1 MASKRKTEAAIKPP
15 DITKAE
21 RIKDPAVLGAVVVNT
36 YNRINKG
43 NGQAPDLKETMQA
56 IMADIAKV
64 NRGDLSDIEAM
75 LTGQAIMLQ
84 GMFAEMAL
92 RASEQTQLKHYQAFF
107 NMAMKAQAQ
116 SRSTIQALVELKYPR
131 QVVITK
137 QANISNG
144 HQQVNN
150 GQLSDQY
157 ACTRGRARAR
167 EIPIASNE
175 LLEIDNETTGQ
186 RLDTRATQ
194 GAIRED
200 QAMATVA
207 AQHGRKNSRR

>member
-21 RIKDPAVLGAVVVNT
+21 RIKDPAVLGACVVNT

-43 NGQAPDLKETMQA
+43 IEGEPSIEETMA
-56 IMADIAKV
+56 SIAAGIREV
-64 NRGDLSDIEAM
+64 NKGNLRELEAM
-75 LTGQAIMLQ
+75 LTGQAVALQ
-84 GMFAEMAL
+84 SMFTEMAT
-92 RASEQTQLKHYQAFF
+92 RAAEQTQLKHYQAFF

-137 QANISNG
+137 QANISHG

-150 GQLSDQY
+150 GQLSGQY
-157 ACTRGRARAR
+157 AHARPHAQ
-167 EIPIASNE
+167 EIPIESNE
-175 LLEIDNETTGQ
+175 LLEVGNDTTGE

-194 GAIRED
+194 SAIRED

>member
-1 MASKRKTEAAIKPP
+1 MARKRKAEEAIKPP

-75 LTGQAIMLQ
+75 LTGQAVMLQ

-92 RASEQTQLKHYQAFF
+92 RAAEQTQLKHYQAFC

-150 GQLSDQY
+150 GEFQDQY
-157 ACTRGRARAR
+157 ACVRGRAR

-175 LLEIDNETTGQ
+175 LLEAGNDTTGE

-194 GAIRED
+194 SAIRED

-207 AQHGRKNSRR
+207 AQHGRKNPRG

>member
-1 MASKRKTEAAIKPP
+1 MATKRNTEAAIKPP

-21 RIKDPAVLGAVVVNT
+21 RIKDPAVLGACVVNT

-43 NGQAPDLKETMQA
+43 NGEAPDLKETMQA

-75 LTGQAIMLQ
+75 LTGQAVMLQ

-92 RASEQTQLKHYQAFF
+92 RAAEQTQLKHYQAFF

-150 GQLSDQY
+150 GEFSAQY
-157 ACTRGRARAR
+157 ARTRTPAQ

-175 LLEIDNETTGQ
+175 LLEIDNETTGE
-186 RLDTRATQ
+186 RLDTRAAQ
-194 GAIRED
+194 DAGRED
-200 QAMATVA
+200 TTMATVA
-207 AQHGRKNSRR
+207 TQHRGKNPRG

>member
-1 MASKRKTEAAIKPP
+1 MASKRKTDAAIKPP
-15 DITKAE
+15 DISKAD

-43 NGQAPDLKETMQA
+43 NGQAPDFKETMQA

-75 LTGQAIMLQ
+75 LTGQAVMLQ

-92 RASEQTQLKHYQAFF
+92 RAAEQTQLKHYQAFF
-107 NMAMKAQAQ
+107 SMAMKAQAQ

-131 QVVITK
+131 QVVNTK
-137 QANISNG
+137 QANISHG

-150 GQLSDQY
+150 GQLSGQY
-157 ACTRGRARAR
+157 AHARPHAQ
-167 EIPIASNE
+167 EIPIESNE
-175 LLEIDNETTGQ
+175 LLEVGNDTTGE

-194 GAIRED
+194 SAIRED

>member
-1 MASKRKTEAAIKPP
+1 MASKRKTDAAIKPP
-15 DITKAE
+15 DISKAD

-43 NGQAPDLKETMQA
+43 NGQAPDFKETMQA

-75 LTGQAIMLQ
+75 LTGQAVMLQ

-92 RASEQTQLKHYQAFF
+92 RAAEQTQLKHYQAFF
-107 NMAMKAQAQ
+107 SMAMKAQAQ

-137 QANISNG
+137 QANISHG

-150 GQLSDQY
+150 GEFSAQY
-157 ACTRGRARAR
+157 AHTRTPAR

-186 RLDTRATQ
+186 RLDTRASQ
-194 GAIRED
+194 GTGRENTT
-200 QAMATVA
+200 METVA
-207 AQHGRKNSRR
+207 TQHRGKNPRG

>member
-75 LTGQAIMLQ
+75 LTGQAVMLQ

-92 RASEQTQLKHYQAFF
+92 RAAEQTQLKHYQAFF

-150 GQLSDQY
+150 GEFQDQY
-157 ACTRGRARAR
+157 ACVRGRAR
-167 EIPIASNE
+167 EIPIESNE
-175 LLEIDNETTGQ
+175 LLEAGNDTTGE
-186 RLDTRATQ
+186 RLDTRAAQ

-200 QAMATVA
+200 PAMATVA
-207 AQHGRKNSRR
+207 AQHGRKNPRG

>member
-1 MASKRKTEAAIKPP
+1 MASKRKTDAAIKPP
-15 DITKAE
+15 DISKAD

-43 NGQAPDLKETMQA
+43 NGQAPDFKETMQA

-75 LTGQAIMLQ
+75 LTGQAVMLQ

-92 RASEQTQLKHYQAFF
+92 RAAEQTQLKHYQAFF
-107 NMAMKAQAQ
+107 SMAMKAQAQ

-131 QVVITK
+131 QVVSTK
-137 QANISNG
+137 QANNSHG

-150 GQLSDQY
+150 GQLSGQY
-157 ACTRGRARAR
+157 AHARPHAQ
-167 EIPIASNE
+167 EIPIESNE
-175 LLEIDNETTGQ
+175 LLEVGNDTTGE
-186 RLDTRATQ
+186 RLDTRASQRT
-194 GAIRED
+194 ARENTT
-200 QAMATVA
+200 METVA
-207 AQHGRKNSRR
+207 TQHRGKNPRG

>member
-1 MASKRKTEAAIKPP
+1 MARKRKAEAAIKPP
-15 DITKAE
+15 DISKAE
-21 RIKDPAVLGAVVVNT
+21 RIKDPALLGACVVNT

-75 LTGQAIMLQ
+75 LTGQAVMLQ

-92 RASEQTQLKHYQAFF
+92 RAAEQTQLKHYQAFF

-137 QANISNG
+137 QANISHG

-150 GQLSDQY
+150 GQLSGQY
-157 ACTRGRARAR
+157 AHARPHAQ
-167 EIPIASNE
+167 EIPIESNE
-175 LLEIDNETTGQ
+175 LLEVGNDTTGE

-194 GAIRED
+194 SAIRED

>member
-1 MASKRKTEAAIKPP
+1 MARKRKAEEAIKPP

-75 LTGQAIMLQ
+75 LTGQAVMLQ

-92 RASEQTQLKHYQAFF
+92 RAAEQTQLKHYQAFF

-150 GQLSDQY
+150 GEFQDQY
-157 ACTRGRARAR
+157 ACVRGRAR
-167 EIPIASNE
+167 EIPIESNE
-175 LLEIDNETTGQ
+175 LLEAGNDTTGE
-186 RLDTRATQ
+186 RLDTRAAQ

-200 QAMATVA
+200 PAMATVA
-207 AQHGRKNSRR
+207 AQHGRKNPRG

>member
-1 MASKRKTEAAIKPP
+1 
-15 DITKAE
+15 
-21 RIKDPAVLGAVVVNT
+21 
-36 YNRINKG
+36 
-43 NGQAPDLKETMQA
+43 MQA

-75 LTGQAIMLQ
+75 LTGQAVMLQ

-92 RASEQTQLKHYQAFF
+92 RAAEQTQLKHYQAFF

-116 SRSTIQALVELKYPR
+116 SRSTIQALIELKYPR

-150 GQLSDQY
+150 GEFQDQY
-157 ACTRGRARAR
+157 ACVRGRARAR

-175 LLEIDNETTGQ
+175 LLEIDNDTTGE
-186 RLDTRATQ
+186 RLDTRAAQ
-194 GAIRED
+194 GSGRED
-200 QAMATVA
+200 TAMATVA
-207 AQHGRKNSRR
+207 AQHGRKNPRG

>member
-1 MASKRKTEAAIKPP
+1 MASKRKTDAAIKPP
-15 DITKAE
+15 DISKAD
-21 RIKDPAVLGAVVVNT
+21 RIKDPDVLGAVVVNT

-43 NGQAPDLKETMQA
+43 NGQAPDFKETMQA

-75 LTGQAIMLQ
+75 LTGQAVMLQ

-92 RASEQTQLKHYQAFF
+92 RAAEQTQLKHYQAFF
-107 NMAMKAQAQ
+107 SMAMKAQAQ

-137 QANISNG
+137 QANISHG

-150 GQLSDQY
+150 GQLSGQY
-157 ACTRGRARAR
+157 AHARPHAQ
-167 EIPIASNE
+167 EIPIESNE
-175 LLEIDNETTGQ
+175 LLEVGNDTTGE

-194 GAIRED
+194 SAIRED

>member
-1 MASKRKTEAAIKPP
+1 MASKK
-15 DITKAE
+15 KAE
-21 RIKDPAVLGAVVVNT
+21 ASAKPFDVIKGDIVRNPAVLGACVVNT
-36 YNRINKG
+36 YNRVNKG
-43 NGQAPDLKETMQA
+43 IEGEPSIEETMKS
-56 IMADIAKV
+56 IAAGIREV
-64 NRGDLSDIEAM
+64 NQGNLRELEAM
-75 LTGQAIMLQ
+75 LTGQAVALQ
-84 GMFAEMAL
+84 SMFAEMAT
-92 RASEQTQLKHYQAFF
+92 RAAEQTQLKHYQAFF

-116 SRSTIQALVELKYPR
+116 SRSTIQALIELKYPR

-137 QANISNG
+137 QANISHG

-150 GQLSDQY
+150 GEFSAQY
-157 ACTRGRARAR
+157 AHTRTPAR

-175 LLEIDNETTGQ
+175 LLEIDNETTGE

-207 AQHGRKNSRR
+207 AQYGRKNPRR

>member
-75 LTGQAIMLQ
+75 LTGQAVMLQ

-92 RASEQTQLKHYQAFF
+92 RAAEQTQLKHYQAFF

-137 QANISNG
+137 QANISHG

-150 GQLSDQY
+150 GEFQDQY
-157 ACTRGRARAR
+157 ACVRGRAR
-167 EIPIASNE
+167 EIPIESNE
-175 LLEIDNETTGQ
+175 LLEAGNDTTGE
-186 RLDTRATQ
+186 RLDTRAAQ

-200 QAMATVA
+200 PAMATVA
-207 AQHGRKNSRR
+207 AQHGRKNPRG

>member
-1 MASKRKTEAAIKPP
+1 MARKRKAEAAIKPP
-15 DITKAE
+15 DISKAE
-21 RIKDPAVLGAVVVNT
+21 RIKDPALLGACVVNT

-75 LTGQAIMLQ
+75 LTGQAVMLQ

-137 QANISNG
+137 QANISHG

-150 GQLSDQY
+150 GQLSGQY
-157 ACTRGRARAR
+157 AHARPHAQ
-167 EIPIASNE
+167 EIPIESNE
-175 LLEIDNETTGQ
+175 LLEVGNDTTGE

-194 GAIRED
+194 SAIRED

>member
-1 MASKRKTEAAIKPP
+1 MASKK
-15 DITKAE
+15 KAE
-21 RIKDPAVLGAVVVNT
+21 ASAKPFDVIKGDIVRNPAVLGACVVNT
-36 YNRINKG
+36 YNRVNKG
-43 NGQAPDLKETMQA
+43 IEGEPSIEETMKS
-56 IMADIAKV
+56 IAAGIREV
-64 NRGDLSDIEAM
+64 NQGNLRELEAM
-75 LTGQAIMLQ
+75 LTGQAVALQ
-84 GMFAEMAL
+84 SMFAEMAT
-92 RASEQTQLKHYQAFF
+92 RAAEQTQLKHYQAFF

-116 SRSTIQALVELKYPR
+116 SRSTIQALIELKYPR

-137 QANISNG
+137 QANISHG

-150 GQLSDQY
+150 GEFSAQY
-157 ACTRGRARAR
+157 AHTRTPAR

-175 LLEIDNETTGQ
+175 LLEIDNETTGE

-207 AQHGRKNSRR
+207 AQHGRKNPRG

>member
-1 MASKRKTEAAIKPP
+1 MASKK
-15 DITKAE
+15 KAE
-21 RIKDPAVLGAVVVNT
+21 ASAKPFDVIKGDIVRNPAVLGACVVNT
-36 YNRINKG
+36 YNRVNKG
-43 NGQAPDLKETMQA
+43 IEGEPSIEETMKS
-56 IMADIAKV
+56 IAAGIREV
-64 NRGDLSDIEAM
+64 NQGNLRELEAM
-75 LTGQAIMLQ
+75 LTGQAVALQ
-84 GMFAEMAL
+84 SMFAEMAT
-92 RASEQTQLKHYQAFF
+92 RAAEQTQLKHYQAFF

-116 SRSTIQALVELKYPR
+116 SRSTIQALIELKYPR

-137 QANISNG
+137 QANISHG

-150 GQLSDQY
+150 GEFSAQY
-157 ACTRGRARAR
+157 AHTRTPAR

-175 LLEIDNETTGQ
+175 LLEIDNETTGE

>member
-1 MASKRKTEAAIKPP
+1 MARKRKAEAAIKPP
-15 DITKAE
+15 DISKAE
-21 RIKDPAVLGAVVVNT
+21 RIKDPALLGACVVNT

-75 LTGQAIMLQ
+75 LTGQAVMLQ

-92 RASEQTQLKHYQAFF
+92 RAAEQTQLKHYQAFF
-107 NMAMKAQAQ
+107 SMAMKAQAQ

-137 QANISNG
+137 QANISHG
-144 HQQVNN
+144 HQQVNY
-150 GQLSDQY
+150 GQLSGQY
-157 ACTRGRARAR
+157 AHARPHAQ
-167 EIPIASNE
+167 EIPIESNE
-175 LLEIDNETTGQ
+175 LLEVGNDTTGE

-194 GAIRED
+194 SAIRED

>member
-1 MASKRKTEAAIKPP
+1 MASKRKTDAAIKPP
-15 DITKAE
+15 DISKAD

-43 NGQAPDLKETMQA
+43 NGQAPDFKETMQA

-75 LTGQAIMLQ
+75 LTGQAVMLQ

-92 RASEQTQLKHYQAFF
+92 RAAEQTQLKHYQAFF
-107 NMAMKAQAQ
+107 SMAMKAQAQ

-137 QANISNG
+137 QATISNG

-150 GQLSDQY
+150 GEFCDQY
-157 ACTRGRARAR
+157 AHTRTPAQ
-167 EIPIASNE
+167 EIPIEYNE
-175 LLEIDNETTGQ
+175 LLEVSNDTTSQ

-194 GAIRED
+194 SAGRED
-200 QAMATVA
+200 TTMATVA
-207 AQHGRKNSRR
+207 TQHRRKNPRG

>member
-1 MASKRKTEAAIKPP
+1 MASKRKTDAAIKPP
-15 DITKAE
+15 DISKAD

-43 NGQAPDLKETMQA
+43 NGQAPDFKETMQA

-75 LTGQAIMLQ
+75 LTGQAVMLQ

-92 RASEQTQLKHYQAFF
+92 RAAEQTQLKHYQAFF
-107 NMAMKAQAQ
+107 SMAMKAQAQ

-137 QANISNG
+137 QANISHG

-150 GQLSDQY
+150 GEFRDQY
-157 ACTRGRARAR
+157 AGTRPHAQ
-167 EIPIASNE
+167 EIPIESNE
-175 LLEIDNETTGQ
+175 LLEIDNDTTGE

-194 GAIRED
+194 SAIRED

>member
-1 MASKRKTEAAIKPP
+1 MASKRKTEAEASTKPLEVSKG
-15 DITKAE
+15 DTV
-21 RIKDPAVLGAVVVNT
+21 RNPAVLGACVVNT

-43 NGQAPDLKETMQA
+43 IEGEPSIEETMES
-56 IMADIAKV
+56 IAAGIREV
-64 NRGDLSDIEAM
+64 NQGNLRELEAM
-75 LTGQAIMLQ
+75 LTGQAVALQ
-84 GMFAEMAL
+84 SMFAEMAT
-92 RASEQTQLKHYQAFF
+92 RAAEQTQLKHYQAFF

-157 ACTRGRARAR
+157 ACTRGRAR
-167 EIPIASNE
+167 EIPIESNE
-175 LLEIDNETTGQ
+175 LLEIDNDTTGE
-186 RLDTRATQ
+186 RLGTRAAQ

-200 QAMATVA
+200 TTMATVA
-207 AQHGRKNSRR
+207 AQHGRKNLRG

>member
-1 MASKRKTEAAIKPP
+1 MASKRKTDSALKPP
-15 DITKAE
+15 DISKAD
-21 RIKDPAVLGAVVVNT
+21 RIKDPAVLGACVVNT

-43 NGQAPDLKETMQA
+43 NGQAPDFKETMQA

-75 LTGQAIMLQ
+75 LTGQAVMLQ

-92 RASEQTQLKHYQAFF
+92 RAAEQTQLKHYQAFF
-107 NMAMKAQAQ
+107 SMAMKAQAQ

-137 QANISNG
+137 QANISHG

-150 GQLSDQY
+150 GQLSGQY
-157 ACTRGRARAR
+157 AHARPHAQ
-167 EIPIASNE
+167 EIPIESNE
-175 LLEIDNETTGQ
+175 LLEVGNDTTGE

-194 GAIRED
+194 SAIRED

>member
-1 MASKRKTEAAIKPP
+1 MARKRKAEAAIKPP
-15 DITKAE
+15 DISKAE
-21 RIKDPAVLGAVVVNT
+21 RIKDPALLGACVVNT

-137 QANISNG
+137 QANISHG

-150 GQLSDQY
+150 GQLSGQY
-157 ACTRGRARAR
+157 AHARPHAQ
-167 EIPIASNE
+167 EIPIESNE
-175 LLEIDNETTGQ
+175 LLEVGNDTTGE
-186 RLDTRATQ
+186 RLDTRASQ
-194 GAIRED
+194 GTGRENTT
-200 QAMATVA
+200 METVA
-207 AQHGRKNSRR
+207 TQHRGKNPRG

>member
-1 MASKRKTEAAIKPP
+1 MASKRKTDSALKPP
-15 DITKAE
+15 DISKAD
-21 RIKDPAVLGAVVVNT
+21 RIKDPAVLGACVVNT

-75 LTGQAIMLQ
+75 LTGQAVMLQ

-92 RASEQTQLKHYQAFF
+92 RAAEQTQLKHYQAFF

-137 QANISNG
+137 QANISHG

-150 GQLSDQY
+150 GEFQDQY
-157 ACTRGRARAR
+157 ACTRTPAR
-167 EIPIASNE
+167 EIPIESNE
-175 LLEIDNETTGQ
+175 LLEVGNDTTGE

-194 GAIRED
+194 SAIRED

-207 AQHGRKNSRR
+207 AQHRGKNPRG

>member
-1 MASKRKTEAAIKPP
+1 MANKQGKALAEPKPL
-15 DITKAE
+15 DVTKAE
-21 RIKDPAVLGAVVVNT
+21 RIKDPAVLGACVVNT
-36 YNRINKG
+36 YNRVNTT
-43 NGQAPDLKETMQA
+43 NGQAPDLNETMRA

-75 LTGQAIMLQ
+75 LTGQAIALQ
-84 GMFAEMAL
+84 GMFAEMAI
-92 RASEQTQLKHYQAFF
+92 RATEQTQLKHYQAFF

-150 GQLSDQY
+150 GEFPTQY
-157 ACTRGRARAR
+157 AHTRTPAQ
-167 EIPIASNE
+167 EIPIEHNE
-175 LLEIDNETTGQ
+175 LLEVSNDTTSQ

-194 GAIRED
+194 STIRED
-200 QAMATVA
+200 TAMATVA
-207 AQHGRKNSRR
+207 TQHRRKNPRG

>member
-1 MASKRKTEAAIKPP
+1 MASKRKTDAAIKPP
-15 DITKAE
+15 DISKAD

-43 NGQAPDLKETMQA
+43 NGQAPDFKETMQA

-64 NRGDLSDIEAM
+64 NRGDLSNIEAM
-75 LTGQAIMLQ
+75 LTGQAIALQ
-84 GMFAEMAL
+84 GMFAEMAI
-92 RASEQTQLKHYQAFF
+92 RAAEQTQLKHYQAFF

-116 SRSTIQALVELKYPR
+116 SRSTIQALAELKYPR

-150 GQLSDQY
+150 GEFPTQY
-157 ACTRGRARAR
+157 AHTRTPVQ
-167 EIPIASNE
+167 EIPIEHNE
-175 LLEIDNETTGQ
+175 LLEVGNDTTGE

-194 GAIRED
+194 SAIRED

>member
-1 MASKRKTEAAIKPP
+1 MTSKRKTDAAIKPP
-15 DITKAE
+15 DISKAD

-43 NGQAPDLKETMQA
+43 NGQAPDFKETMQA

-75 LTGQAIMLQ
+75 LTGQAVMLQ

-92 RASEQTQLKHYQAFF
+92 RAAEQTQLKHYQAFF
-107 NMAMKAQAQ
+107 SMAMKAQAQ

-137 QANISNG
+137 QASISHG

-150 GQLSDQY
+150 GHLSGPY
-157 ACTRGRARAR
+157 AHARPHAQ
-167 EIPIASNE
+167 EIPIESNE
-175 LLEIDNETTGQ
+175 LLEVGNDTTGE

-194 GAIRED
+194 SAIRED

>member
-1 MASKRKTEAAIKPP
+1 MARKRKAEEAIKPP

-75 LTGQAIMLQ
+75 LTGQAVMLQ

-92 RASEQTQLKHYQAFF
+92 RAAEQTQLKHYQAFF

-150 GQLSDQY
+150 GEFQDQY
-157 ACTRGRARAR
+157 ACVRGRAR

-175 LLEIDNETTGQ
+175 LLEAGNDTTGE
-186 RLDTRATQ
+186 RLDTRAAQ

-200 QAMATVA
+200 PAMATVA
-207 AQHGRKNSRR
+207 AQHGRKNPRG

>member
-1 MASKRKTEAAIKPP
+1 MARKRKAEAAIKPP
-15 DITKAE
+15 DISKAE
-21 RIKDPAVLGAVVVNT
+21 RIKDPALLGACVVNT

-75 LTGQAIMLQ
+75 LTGQAVMLQ

-92 RASEQTQLKHYQAFF
+92 RAAEQTQLKHYQAFF

-150 GQLSDQY
+150 GEFQDQY
-157 ACTRGRARAR
+157 ACVRGRAR
-167 EIPIASNE
+167 EIPIESNE
-175 LLEIDNETTGQ
+175 LLEAGNDTTGE
-186 RLDTRATQ
+186 RLDTRAAQ

-200 QAMATVA
+200 PAMATVA
-207 AQHGRKNSRR
+207 AQHGRKNPRG

>member
-1 MASKRKTEAAIKPP
+1 MASKRKTDAAIKPP
-15 DITKAE
+15 DISKAD

-43 NGQAPDLKETMQA
+43 NGQAPDFKETMQA

-75 LTGQAIMLQ
+75 LTGQAVMLQ

-92 RASEQTQLKHYQAFF
+92 RAAEQTQLKHYQAFF
-107 NMAMKAQAQ
+107 SMAMKAQAQ

-150 GQLSDQY
+150 GEFPTQY
-157 ACTRGRARAR
+157 AHTRTPVQ
-167 EIPIASNE
+167 EIPIEHNE
-175 LLEIDNETTGQ
+175 LLEVSN
-186 RLDTRATQ
+186 DTKQ
-194 GAIRED
+194 I
-200 QAMATVA
+200 
-207 AQHGRKNSRR
+207 

>member
-1 MASKRKTEAAIKPP
+1 MASKK
-15 DITKAE
+15 KAE
-21 RIKDPAVLGAVVVNT
+21 ASAKPFDVIKGDIARNPAVLGACVVNT
-36 YNRINKG
+36 YNRVNKG
-43 NGQAPDLKETMQA
+43 IEGEPSIEETMKS
-56 IMADIAKV
+56 IAAGIREV
-64 NRGDLSDIEAM
+64 NQGNLRELEAM
-75 LTGQAIMLQ
+75 LTGQAVALQ
-84 GMFAEMAL
+84 SMFAEMAT
-92 RASEQTQLKHYQAFF
+92 RAAEQTQLKHYQAFF

-116 SRSTIQALVELKYPR
+116 SRSTIQALIELKYPR

-137 QANISNG
+137 QANISHG

-150 GQLSDQY
+150 GEFSAQY
-157 ACTRGRARAR
+157 AHTRTPAR

-175 LLEIDNETTGQ
+175 LLEIDNETTGE

-207 AQHGRKNSRR
+207 AQYGRKNPRR

>member
-1 MASKRKTEAAIKPP
+1 MATKRKAEAAIKPP
-15 DITKAE
+15 DISKAE
-21 RIKDPAVLGAVVVNT
+21 RIKDPALLGACVVNT

-75 LTGQAIMLQ
+75 LTGQAVMLQ

-92 RASEQTQLKHYQAFF
+92 RAAEQTQLKHYQAFF

-150 GQLSDQY
+150 GEFQDQY
-157 ACTRGRARAR
+157 ACVRGRAR
-167 EIPIASNE
+167 EIPIESNE
-175 LLEIDNETTGQ
+175 LLEAGNDTTGE
-186 RLDTRATQ
+186 RLDTRAAQ

-200 QAMATVA
+200 PAMATVA
-207 AQHGRKNSRR
+207 AQHGRKNPRG

>member
-1 MASKRKTEAAIKPP
+1 MARKRKAEEAIKPP

-75 LTGQAIMLQ
+75 LTGQAVMLQ

-92 RASEQTQLKHYQAFF
+92 RAAEQTQLKHYQAFF

-150 GQLSDQY
+150 GEFQDQY
-157 ACTRGRARAR
+157 ACVRGRAR
-167 EIPIASNE
+167 EIPIESNE
-175 LLEIDNETTGQ
+175 LLEVGNDTTGE
-186 RLDTRATQ
+186 RLDTRAAQ

-200 QAMATVA
+200 PAMATVA
-207 AQHGRKNSRR
+207 AQHGRKNPRG

>member
-1 MASKRKTEAAIKPP
+1 MASKKKTEASAKPFDVNKGDTVRNPAI
-15 DITKAE
+15 
-21 RIKDPAVLGAVVVNT
+21 LGACVVNT

-43 NGQAPDLKETMQA
+43 IEGEPSIEETMA
-56 IMADIAKV
+56 SIAAGIREV
-64 NRGDLSDIEAM
+64 NQGNLRELEAM
-75 LTGQAIMLQ
+75 LTGQAVALQ
-84 GMFAEMAL
+84 SMFTEMAT
-92 RASEQTQLKHYQAFF
+92 RAAEQTQLKHYQAFF

-137 QANISNG
+137 QANISHG

-150 GQLSDQY
+150 GEFSAQY
-157 ACTRGRARAR
+157 AHMRMPAR
-167 EIPIASNE
+167 EIPIESNE
-175 LLEIDNETTGQ
+175 LLEVGNDTTGE

-194 GAIRED
+194 SAIRED

-207 AQHGRKNSRR
+207 AQHGRKNHGR

>member
-1 MASKRKTEAAIKPP
+1 MARKRKAEAAIKPP
-15 DITKAE
+15 DISKAE
-21 RIKDPAVLGAVVVNT
+21 RIKAPALLGACVVNT

-75 LTGQAIMLQ
+75 LTGQAVMLQ

-92 RASEQTQLKHYQAFF
+92 RAAEQTQLKHYQAFF

-157 ACTRGRARAR
+157 AHARPHAQ
-167 EIPIASNE
+167 EIPIESNE
-175 LLEIDNETTGQ
+175 LLEVGNDTTGE

-194 GAIRED
+194 SAIRED

>member
-1 MASKRKTEAAIKPP
+1 MASKRKTDAAIKPP
-15 DITKAE
+15 DISKAD

-75 LTGQAIMLQ
+75 LTGQAVMLQ

-92 RASEQTQLKHYQAFF
+92 RAAEQTQLKHYQAFF

-150 GQLSDQY
+150 GEFQDQY
-157 ACTRGRARAR
+157 ACVRGRARAR
-167 EIPIASNE
+167 EIPIESNE
-175 LLEIDNETTGQ
+175 LLEVGNDTTGE
-186 RLDTRATQ
+186 RLDTRAAQ

-200 QAMATVA
+200 PAMATVA
-207 AQHGRKNSRR
+207 AQHGRKNPRG